1 MSSSWK
7 LITSLP
13 FKWHQCAAT
22 AAGLFLPDSISMTAN
37 ARHSLHHQL
46 EVVDD
51 QLEATY
57 DIVAHKFVMSMKC
70 DVSDAKYSPTQ
81 ESIFI
86 HELKSTVIE
95 FLRKFRPHFD
105 AARLARPCVRLPSPY
120 RGVLR
125 STRRRSGCWRR
136 SW

>member
-1 MSSSWK
+1 
-7 LITSLP
+7 
-13 FKWHQCAAT
+13 
-22 AAGLFLPDSISMTAN
+22 MTAN

-70 DVSDAKYSPTQ
+70 NVRDEKYSPTQ
-81 ESIFI
+81 VAQVYRFFI

-105 AARLARPCVRLPSPY
+105 AARLARPCVRLPSP
-120 RGVLR
+120 
-125 STRRRSGCWRR
+125 
-136 SW
+136 